1 MALLSKGGTTSPDI
15 ILIFILS
22 ICCLTSLTLNPLIL
36 RYNFKK
42 KPSLPAVL
50 FIVLAS
56 LDLLTVLVIT
66 PRIIYVIAQ
75 PEMDYIEKPDV
86 WIRIYYFVGWILIT
100 VPSIVVAMMA
110 ICRFIKIKFPL
121 RILKVRNLVIFSC
134 LIGLYTGVLSGL
146 MCFTEK
152 SQYDERLLMMYNRF
166 WMKTAHISITLI
178 WLPCLICQSVSIV
191 TSILTVLHLYQNS
204 KESISKKSSKNGR
217 KGSIKI
223 LIMNLGNVISQFL
236 VFLTL
241 VTGNSPARRYVRVA
255 GFVVS
260 SSLIS
265 AINPALFVVFTREV
279 FQFRRN
285 LPSTRRFTFA

>member
-22 ICCLTSLTLNPLIL
+22 LCCLTSLTLNPLIL
-36 RYNFKK
+36 CYNFKK
-42 KPSLPAVL
+42 KPSIPAIL
-50 FIVLAS
+50 FIILAS

-66 PRIIYVIAQ
+66 PRSIYVIAQ
-75 PEMDYIEKPDV
+75 PELNYIENPDV
-86 WIRIYYFVGWILIT
+86 WIRVHYFVGWILIII
-100 VPSIVVAMMA
+100 PSIVVAIMA
-110 ICRFIKIKFPL
+110 ICRFIKIRFPL
-121 RILKVRNLVIFSC
+121 RILNVRSLVIFSC
-134 LIGLYTGVLSGL
+134 LIGLYTSVLSGL
-146 MCFTEK
+146 MCFPEN
-152 SQYDERLLMMYNRF
+152 SQYDEGLLMMYNKF

-204 KESISKKSSKNGR
+204 KKSISEKSSKNGR

-236 VFLTL
+236 AFLTL
-241 VTGNSPARRYVRVA
+241 ATGNSSVKRYVRVA
-255 GFVVS
+255 GFVLS

-265 AINPALFVVFTREV
+265 AINPALFVIFTREV

-285 LPSTRRFTFA
+285 LQSTRRFTSG